1 MPGLLGEFEHADVA
15 ALVAP
20 RALLVESGSGDVI
33 FPIDAAT
40 ATVARLQP
48 VWARTGDEVWHHV
61 FDGEHEW
68 NGARLAEFFEEKL

>member
-1 MPGLLGEFEHADVA
+1 MPGLLGEFEHADIA

-48 VWARTGDEVWHHV
+48 VWARTGGEVWHHV
-61 FDGEHEW
+61 FEGEHQW
-68 NGARLAEFFEEKL
+68 NGARLAAFFEEEL